1 MMIILITE
9 SLKVVI
15 DLENEMEQLSSSS
28 DIDG

>member
-15 DLENEMEQLSSSS
+15 DLENEMEQLGSSS

>member
-1 MMIILITE
+1 MIILITE